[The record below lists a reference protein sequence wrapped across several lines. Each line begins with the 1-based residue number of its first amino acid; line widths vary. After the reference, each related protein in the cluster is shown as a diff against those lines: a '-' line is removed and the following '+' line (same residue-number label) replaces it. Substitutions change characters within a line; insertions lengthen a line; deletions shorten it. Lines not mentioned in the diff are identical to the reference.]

1 MNNKTIGQLIKSLRK
16 EKGLTLTQLGAKLNI
31 DSGALSKI
39 ENGKRKLDEKALP
52 KLAEEF
58 NLDLQELKNEYF
70 SEIIALKIYSDTNSD
85 EILKLAEKKIKYFKQ
100 NEVKQIS
107 LNL

>member
-1 MNNKTIGQLIKSLRK
+1 MANNTIGQFIKNLRK
-16 EKGLTLTQLGAKLNI
+16 EKGLTLTQMGARLNI

-39 ENGKRKLDEKALP
+39 ENGKRKLDEKVLP
-52 KLAEEF
+52 RLAEEF
-58 NLDLQELKNEYF
+58 NLDLQELKKEYL
-70 SEIIALKIYSDTNSD
+70 SEIIAIKIYSDTNSD